1 MMMLP
6 RHARP
11 EDCERVL
18 AVIDEWWGGPTTS
31 SYLPHVFF
39 SHLASTS
46 FVLEA
51 HDGVLVGFLLG
62 FLSQVRPDAA
72 CVHTIGVHPAFRR
85 LGFGRRL
92 YERFFVTAQMSGRR
106 FVRVVSPPSDQS
118 IAFHRAMG
126 FVALGRAGA
135 AGDSPPRQDPGGTGV
150 APVVFAR
157 RIVHDAP
164 TFEPSQAAE
173 AAVTDLDAEVL
184 RDIDAKGLLDRAARV
199 PDHDRAGDRR

>member
-18 AVIDEWWGGPTTS
+18 AVFDEWWDGPTKS
-31 SYLPHVFF
+31 PYLPHVFF
-39 SHLASTS
+39 SHLAATS

-62 FLSQVRPDAA
+62 FLSQVRPDEA
-72 CVHTIGVHPAFRR
+72 CVYTIGVHPAFRR

-92 YERFFVTAQMSGRR
+92 YERFFVTAQMGGRCY
-106 FVRVVSPPSDQS
+106 VRAVSPPTDES

-126 FVALGRAGA
+126 FVALGGADA
-135 AGDSPPRQDPGGTGV
+135 AGDLSTRQDPSGTGV
-150 APVVFAR
+150 SPEVFVR
-157 RIVHDAP
+157 RIVHDAAA
-164 TFEPSQAAE
+164 FGPSPAAE
-173 AAVTDLDAEVL
+173 AAVTALDAAVP
-184 RDIDAKGLLDRAARV
+184 RDIDPTVLLDHATRALRSE
-199 PDHDRAGDRR
+199 RAGETP

>member
-1 MMMLP
+1 MTMLP

-11 EDCERVL
+11 NDCERVL
-18 AVIDEWWGGPTTS
+18 AVMDEWWGGPTTS

-51 HDGVLVGFLLG
+51 HDGALVGFLLG
-62 FLSQVRPDAA
+62 FLSQVRPEEA
-72 CVHTIGVHPAFRR
+72 CVHMIGVHPAFRR

-106 FVRVVSPPSDQS
+106 CVRAESPPSDQS

-126 FVALGRAGA
+126 FVALGGSSA
-135 AGDSPPRQDPGGTGV
+135 AGDSPTSQDPGRIAV
-150 APVVFAR
+150 PPVVFVR

-164 TFEPSQAAE
+164 GLAASQAAE
-173 AAVTDLDAEVL
+173 AAVTAAPAQVLYDADRGAPLDGAVRVL
-184 RDIDAKGLLDRAARV
+184 YREN
-199 PDHDRAGDRR
+199 AGERP

>member
-1 MMMLP
+1 MLP

-18 AVIDEWWGGPTTS
+18 SVIDEWWGGPTTS

-62 FLSQVRPDAA
+62 FLSQVRPDEA
-72 CVHTIGVHPAFRR
+72 CAHTIGVHPDFRR

-92 YERFFVTAQMSGRR
+92 YERFFVTAQMGGRR
-106 FVRVVSPPSDQS
+106 YVRALSPPTDQS

-126 FVALGRAGA
+126 FAALGGAGA
-135 AGDSPPRQDPGGTGV
+135 VGDLSTRQDAAGTGV
-150 APVVFAR
+150 SPIVFVR
-157 RIVHDAP
+157 RIVYDTPA
-164 TFEPSQAAE
+164 FEPSQAAE
-173 AAVTDLDAEVL
+173 AAAVTDLDAEVL
-184 RDIDAKGLLDRAARV
+184 RDIDPKLLLDHAARV
-199 PDHDRAGDRR
+199 PDRDRAGECP

>member
-1 MMMLP
+1 MTMLP

-18 AVIDEWWGGPTTS
+18 SVIDEWWGGPTLS

-51 HDGVLVGFLLG
+51 QDGMLVGFLLG
-62 FLSQVRPDAA
+62 FLSQVRPDEA

-92 YERFFVTAQMSGRR
+92 YERFFVTAQMGGRR
-106 FVRVVSPPSDQS
+106 YVRALSPPTDRSV
-118 IAFHRAMG
+118 AFHRAMG
-126 FVALGRAGA
+126 FAALDGAGA
-135 AGDSPPRQDPGGTGV
+135 VGGSSTRRDPAGTGV
-150 APVVFAR
+150 PPVVFVR

-164 TFEPSQAAE
+164 AFEPSQVAE
-173 AAVTDLDAEVL
+173 TAVTSLDAEVL
-184 RDIDAKGLLDRAARV
+184 CDGDPMTLLDHAARLLG
-199 PDHDRAGDRR
+199 REKAGERP

>member
-1 MMMLP
+1 MTMRP

-39 SHLASTS
+39 SHLVSTS

-51 HDGVLVGFLLG
+51 HDGMLVGFLLG
-62 FLSQVRPDAA
+62 FLSQVRPDEA

-92 YERFFVTAQMSGRR
+92 YERFFVTAQMGGRLY
-106 FVRVVSPPSDQS
+106 VRAVSPPTDQS

-126 FVALGRAGA
+126 FAALGA
-135 AGDSPPRQDPGGTGV
+135 AGAVGDLSTIQDPAGTGV
-150 APVVFAR
+150 SPVVFVR

-164 TFEPSQAAE
+164 AFEPSQVAE
-173 AAVTDLDAEVL
+173 AAVTALDAEVL
-184 RDIDAKGLLDRAARV
+184 RDIDPKVLLDHAARV
-199 PDHDRAGDRR
+199 LGREKAGESP

>member
-1 MMMLP
+1 MTMLP

-11 EDCERVL
+11 NDCERVL
-18 AVIDEWWGGPTTS
+18 AVMDEWWGGPTTGA
-31 SYLPHVFF
+31 YLPHVFF

-62 FLSQVRPDAA
+62 FLSQVRPDEA

-92 YERFFVTAQMSGRR
+92 YERFFVTAQMGGRR
-106 FVRVVSPPSDQS
+106 YVRVVSPPSDQS

-126 FVALGRAGA
+126 FVALSGSSA

-164 TFEPSQAAE
+164 AFEPSRAAE
-173 AAVTDLDAEVL
+173 AAVAAPHAEVL
-184 RDIDAKGLLDRAARV
+184 RGIDAKVLLDRAVHV

>member
-1 MMMLP
+1 MTMLP

-18 AVIDEWWGGPTTS
+18 AVMDEWWGGPTPS

-51 HDGVLVGFLLG
+51 HDGELVGFLLG
-62 FLSQVRPDAA
+62 FLSQVRPDEA
-72 CVHTIGVHPAFRR
+72 CVHMIGVHPAFRR

-92 YERFFVTAQMSGRR
+92 YERFFATAQMSGRR
-106 FVRVVSPPSDQS
+106 YVRAVSPPTGQS
-118 IAFHRAMG
+118 IAFHRAMC
-126 FVALGRAGA
+126 FVAVGGSGA
-135 AGDSPPRQDPGGTGV
+135 AGDSQTSQDPGGTSV
-150 APVVFAR
+150 PPVVFVR

-164 TFEPSQAAE
+164 DLGAVQAAE
-173 AAVTDLDAEVL
+173 AAMLAHPDFA
-184 RDIDAKGLLDRAARV
+184 AAARV
-199 PDHDRAGDRR
+199 LERDRAGGHP